1 MSANL
6 LLSIVM
12 IIIGVAFLILSFLF
26 PAEVTTG
33 AFVASLLIAA
43 FFYSLHKRQKNK
55 IQSHRG

>member
-12 IIIGVAFLILSFLF
+12 IVVGVAFLILSFLF
-26 PAEVTTG
+26 PDEITIG

-43 FFYSLHKRQKNK
+43 FFYALHKKQKNK
-55 IQSHRG
+55 VQSHRV